1 MCNFSF
7 HLTLLVA
14 CANSQFAKLCMA
26 NYRDWCISGI
36 STICFVTVVIRSP
49 NSQSKKQ
56 SQFSVIYGAYTRTIC
71 PPAIRLK
78 CLKIGLRFLVL
89 LLSALGGCSL
99 ETWSK

>member
-7 HLTLLVA
+7 HLTLVA

-36 STICFVTVVIRSP
+36 STICFVMVVIRSP

-56 SQFSVIYGAYTRTIC
+56 SQFSVIYGFHSMEPILGRS
-71 PPAIRLK
+71 
-78 CLKIGLRFLVL
+78 VL
-89 LLSALGGCSL
+89 LPYDSSA
-99 ETWSK
+99 